1 MRALV
6 HRLWDMQTHE
16 SFADRYRRLMT
27 TAAAQFK
34 TRATWATRVE
44 IAGFALT
51 TVVFNL
57 HTMSV
62 TQAIA
67 WVCVLG
73 GATVSASFL
82 IRGGLTRLT
91 QETR

>member
-1 MRALV
+1 
-6 HRLWDMQTHE
+6 
-16 SFADRYRRLMT
+16 MT
-27 TAAAQFK
+27 TAAQFK

-44 IAGFALT
+44 IVGFAVT
-51 TVVFNL
+51 TVVFSLN
-57 HTMSV
+57 TMSV

-82 IRGGLTRLT
+82 IRGGLKPRPTSLR
-91 QETR
+91 